1 MSARP
6 FYVYTKKKRRSR
18 QIFGLRGGQVGRA
31 DLGYLSLVR
40 SVQAFGP
47 KGQST
52 NFPYRVPEWD
62 NRPCWRR
69 RRQCQS
75 WVSRADPKFIITGF
89 GRSFKQLQLASTFC
103 PLGANLFLK
112 NEDLTLCRKAFFLSL
127 KIFLTF
133 FDGVG

>member
-1 MSARP
+1 MSILKRSGEAARSLA
-6 FYVYTKKKRRSR
+6 Y
-18 QIFGLRGGQVGRA
+18 GGAKWVERT
-31 DLGYLSLVR
+31 LVICPWSVR
-40 SVQAFGP
+40 SKPSAQKDKAPRTF
-47 KGQST
+47 
-52 NFPYRVPEWD
+52 FPYRVPEWD

-89 GRSFKQLQLASTFC
+89 GRSFKQLRLASTFC

-112 NEDLTLCRKAFFLSL
+112 NEDLTLCLKAFFLSL